1 MQKQMISEE
10 LLLVGDPC
18 GSAYSWR
25 TPPHSM
31 NPYWSSSW
39 WTATWGSSQWITS
52 QRTAYHG
59 REPMLEEGKRVR
71 RKEQKQQSIMDWPQ
85 PISSCQKEGG
95 GRRRWMEGRRWFLFP
110 LTSHCSSLLSTD
122 NKLIYPVLHVIVIS
136 EWSPCPYLSPQAF
149 FSPSYILLIYSP
161 QKKMHK
167 ICFITAFISQS
178 TLHFFNTSFQ
188 VFFLWKSISA
198 GWKLPCI
205 TWVGKNKDLGI
216 IKLKFKTLSN
226 NWAQNWW
233 TPFLKQISYLSVC
246 L

>member
-149 FSPSYILLIYSP
+149 FSPSYILLKRRCTKFVLLLLLY
-161 QKKMHK
+161 H
-167 ICFITAFISQS
+167 SQLYIFL
-178 TLHFFNTSFQ
+178 TLHFRFSSCGNLLVRAESSHVSHGLGKT
-188 VFFLWKSISA
+188 K
-198 GWKLPCI
+198 
-205 TWVGKNKDLGI
+205 TWGL
-216 IKLKFKTLSN
+216 
-226 NWAQNWW
+226 
-233 TPFLKQISYLSVC
+233 
-246 L
+246 

>member
-85 PISSCQKEGG
+85 PISSGQNEGG

-122 NKLIYPVLHVIVIS
+122 NKLIYPDCSACDCNQWVIS
-136 EWSPCPYLSPQAF
+136 LSLSQ
-149 FSPSYILLIYSP
+149 SPSFFFPIIYSP
-161 QKKMHK
+161 QKKIHK

-198 GWKLPCI
+198 GWKLQCI

-216 IKLKFKTLSN
+216 IKLKFNTLSS